1 MSTPETDRARALA
14 FLHETAVRAADRTEP
29 FPGGVALLTA
39 GFPGVWDANYVRLQ
53 EPWPGTAEKLH
64 AALARAFD
72 GLGLAHR
79 MVVTHHGEDAQQLAP
94 GLRTLDYEEE
104 TLTVMAL
111 GHEPSRTASA
121 PVEDVHIRVVR
132 AIRAT
137 AGLDR
142 APEGDEVVDQIL
154 RWGLQVHERLHDRWL
169 AAFDDG
175 VPAACARL
183 ISHGSVGQVED
194 VTTLPS
200 RRNRG
205 LASSVVLGGIDRL
218 HAEGV
223 ELVLIVVDR
232 DSGPLTLY
240 RDLGF
245 DPLSTITR
253 FRRG

>member
-14 FLHETAVRAADRTEP
+14 FLHETDVRAADRTEP
-29 FPGGVALLTA
+29 FPGGVALLTD
-39 GFPGVWDANYVRLQ
+39 GFPGVWDANSVRLQ
-53 EPWPGTAEKLH
+53 GPWTGTAEELH
-64 AALARAFD
+64 AALSKALAGR
-72 GLGLAHR
+72 GLAHQ
-79 MVVTHHGEDAQQLAP
+79 MVATHDEEDARRLSP
-94 GLRTLDYEEE
+94 GLQTLGYEAE
-104 TLTVMAL
+104 THTVMAL
-111 GHEPSRTASA
+111 GHEPNRTASA
-121 PVEDVHIRVVR
+121 PVEDVHIRVVSP
-132 AIRAT
+132 IRAT
-137 AGLDR
+137 AGSDQP
-142 APEGDEVVDQIL
+142 PEDDAVVDQIL
-154 RWGLQVHERLHDRWL
+154 RWGVQVHERLGDRWL

-175 VPAACARL
+175 VPAACARV
-183 ISHGSVGQVED
+183 ISDGSVGQVED

-223 ELVLIVVDR
+223 ALVLIVVDR

-245 DPLSTITR
+245 DPLTTLSR

>member
-1 MSTPETDRARALA
+1 MSKPEADRALA
-14 FLHETAVRAADRTEP
+14 FLHHADVRAADRTAP
-29 FPGGVALLTA
+29 FPGGVALVTD

-53 EPWPGTAEKLH
+53 EQWMGTAQQLH
-64 AALARAFD
+64 AALREAHDRR
-72 GLGLAHR
+72 GLAHQ
-79 MVVTHHGEDAQQLAP
+79 MVATHHEEDARRLAP
-94 GLRTLDYEEE
+94 GLHTLGYQDE
-104 TLTVMAL
+104 TLTVMVLA
-111 GHEPSRTASA
+111 HESSRTASA
-121 PVEDVHIRVVR
+121 PVEDVHIRVVGP
-132 AIRAT
+132 IRAT
-137 AGLDR
+137 AGSDLP
-142 APEGDEVVDQIL
+142 PEGDAVVDQIL
-154 RWGLQVHERLHDRWL
+154 RWGLRVHERLGDRWL

-183 ISHGSVGQVED
+183 ISDGLVGQVED

-205 LASSVVLGGIDRL
+205 LAGSVVLGGIDRL

-245 DPLSTITR
+245 EPLTTLIR
-253 FRRG
+253 FRRT